1 MEPCCGRVE
10 ALQPHSCRELC
21 VRARLSCTQV
31 RLINV
36 GNVLHASNP
45 TTAASL
51 IASFDLALKAGKK
64 LPLSFYK
71 TLESPSVALYQKGQ
85 DAVIA
90 SCVQAERR
98 DRFVSMPCI

>member
-1 MEPCCGRVE
+1 MCP
-10 ALQPHSCRELC
+10 P
-21 VRARLSCTQV
+21 QV

-36 GNVLHASNP
+36 GNVLHASNT
-45 TTAASL
+45 TTATSL
-51 IASFDLALKAGKK
+51 IASFEITLQANQK

-98 DRFVSMPCI
+98 

>member
-1 MEPCCGRVE
+1 MT
-10 ALQPHSCRELC
+10 SC
-21 VRARLSCTQV
+21 AFPSTQV

-45 TTAASL
+45 TTATSL
-51 IASFDLALKAGKK
+51 IASFEIALKAKQK

-71 TLESPSVALYQKGQ
+71 TLESPSVALYQKNQ

-98 DRFVSMPCI
+98 

>member
-1 MEPCCGRVE
+1 MT
-10 ALQPHSCRELC
+10 SC
-21 VRARLSCTQV
+21 AFPSTQV

-45 TTAASL
+45 TTATSL
-51 IASFDLALKAGKK
+51 IASFEIALKAKQK

-71 TLESPSVALYQKGQ
+71 TLESPSVALYQKNQ

-90 SCVQAERR
+90 SCVE
-98 DRFVSMPCI
+98 VMPSV

>member
-1 MEPCCGRVE
+1 M
-10 ALQPHSCRELC
+10 SC
-21 VRARLSCTQV
+21 SQV

-51 IASFDLALKAGKK
+51 IASFELALKAGKK

-98 DRFVSMPCI
+98 DRFVFMSCMPCI